1 MTLSDL
7 EGHSRS
13 LGNSR
18 SFVLATFDVHTF
30 EQFLRVTVGFGL
42 CLLHVLG
49 LAEAIPFVLE

>member
-1 MTLSDL
+1 MSDL